1 MKKIICFLVT
11 FQTSCLGFAQ
21 QKPQYTQYILN
32 NYIINPALSGIENY
46 TDVKIS
52 SRDQW
57 VGLNGA
63 PKTMYLTIHA
73 PIGKKDYKTS
83 ATSYQVPGENPRGSR
98 YWENY
103 TASEPH
109 HGVGLSIV
117 NDKTGLYNRF
127 SANVA
132 YAYHIGLSPRTNMS
146 AGFAG
151 GIMKI
156 GRNAGSTF
164 GNNDPTDPAQGNV
177 GDIYKLRPDLSAGI
191 WIYSA
196 DYFFGLSAQQ
206 IIPQK
211 VSFADDTSGFKI
223 VPHLF
228 LTAGYRFLVTD
239 DINAIPSAMI
249 KYVSPLDPQFDANIK
264 LQYRDLFWIGASCRF
279 KDGYAAMLGLNVSN
293 TFNIG
298 YAYDYTTSNLGT
310 VSKGTH
316 EIIIGFLLGNRY
328 DDSCPR
334 NIW

>member
-1 MKKIICFLVT
+1 MVLLQSMGWCH
-11 FQTSCLGFAQ
+11 AQ
-21 QKPQYTQYILN
+21 QRPQYTQYILN
-32 NYIINPALSGIENY
+32 NYIINPAISGIENY

-57 VGLNGA
+57 VGLDGA
-63 PKTMYLTIHA
+63 PKTMYLTVQT

-83 ATSYQVPGENPRGSR
+83 ATSFQVPGENPRGSR

-103 TASEPH
+103 SASEPH

-117 NDKTGLYNRF
+117 NDKTGLYNQF
-127 SANVA
+127 SANLS

-156 GRNAGSTF
+156 GRDGSKSTF
-164 GNNDPTDPAQGNV
+164 ANNDPTDPAQGNGGSV
-177 GDIYKLRPDLSAGI
+177 YKIRPDLAAGI

-196 DYFFGLSAQQ
+196 DYFFGISAQQ

-211 VSFADDTSGFKI
+211 VSFVGDSLGFKM

-228 LTAGYRFLVTD
+228 LTTGYRFLLTD
-239 DINAIPSAMI
+239 DINALPSVML
-249 KYVSPLDPQFDANIK
+249 KYVTPLDPQLDANIK
-264 LQYRDLFWIGASCRF
+264 IQYRDLLWIGGSCRF
-279 KDGYAAMLGLNVSN
+279 KYGYAAMLGLNVSN

-298 YAYDYTTSNLGT
+298 YAYDYTTTNLGT

-334 NIW
+334 NMW